1 LLGKSSMPSCHFC
14 ISTAQD
20 SYNVTFISILH
31 LRFNILDYSIYFENN
46 TKQHFW
52 RKYYYDESFGPWPHL
67 AIIFFMKLKDGGPHQ
82 MKCLYRCTYPLYCS
96 VGVYFLF
103 WGSKAR
109 DARIKKRSY
118 CRNPIQFFTKAMMTS
133 NTPISTRVH
142 FFMVPVAFHFYGII
156 VIVFHIH
163 SLYDWC
169 LLVTYSTILAYWK
182 ASAST

>member
-1 LLGKSSMPSCHFC
+1 MNAMPTDFTSSRHRAFIVCAYDSSKKPAMTLLGKSSKPSCHFC

-46 TKQHFW
+46 TKQHFLKEILLW
-52 RKYYYDESFGPWPHL
+52 WKLWTLTTPCHNF
-67 AIIFFMKLKDGGPHQ
+67 FFMKLKDGGPHQ

-109 DARIKKRSY
+109 DARIKK
-118 CRNPIQFFTKAMMTS
+118 
-133 NTPISTRVH
+133 
-142 FFMVPVAFHFYGII
+142 MV
-156 VIVFHIH
+156 
-163 SLYDWC
+163 
-169 LLVTYSTILAYWK
+169 LL
-182 ASAST
+182 